1 MTKKLQI
8 DRIEGKFAVMT
19 DDEEIYNIPADFFGE
34 NAREGNIFEVVFEN
48 GKPVSAVFLAEETE
62 AVREKIRKLMA
73 KLRNKK

>member
-19 DDEEIYNIPADFFGE
+19 DDEGICNIPADFFGE

-48 GKPVSAVFLAEETE
+48 GKPVRAVFLAEETE